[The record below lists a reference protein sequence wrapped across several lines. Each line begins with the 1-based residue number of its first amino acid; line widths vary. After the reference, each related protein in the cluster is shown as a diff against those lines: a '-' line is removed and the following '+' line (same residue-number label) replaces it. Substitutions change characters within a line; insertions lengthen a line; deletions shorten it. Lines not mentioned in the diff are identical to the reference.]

1 MTREFSQKRGALKT
15 VRLSA
20 HPQRNDQTRID
31 SWVQGLIL
39 GCVSDVTRILDR
51 VQQGDPEAAEQLLP
65 LVYDELRKLASAK
78 MAQQSPG
85 QTLQATALVHEACL
99 KLTGN
104 ETSTWRNRQHFFRA
118 AAEAMR
124 HILVDRARAQQR
136 AKHGGGLVAIN
147 LEDVDVATNAEPDTL
162 LLVDEAV
169 QRLAAEHPDNAELV
183 KLRFFAGLTL
193 EEAAAF
199 LGLARRTADR
209 YWAYARAWLYEALRQ
224 QDSSI
229 VEENQKID

>member
-1 MTREFSQKRGALKT
+1 MF
-15 VRLSA
+15 
-20 HPQRNDQTRID
+20 D
-31 SWVQGLIL
+31 SWVQGHIL

-85 QTLQATALVHEACL
+85 QTLQATALVHEAWL

-136 AKHGGGLVAIN
+136 AKRGGGLVPIN

-183 KLRFFAGLTL
+183 KLRFYAGLTI
-193 EEAAAF
+193 EQTAQAM
-199 LGLARRTADR
+199 GLSEKTVKRH
-209 YWAYARAWLYEALRQ
+209 WIHARAWLFREINRLRA
-224 QDSSI
+224 
-229 VEENQKID
+229 K